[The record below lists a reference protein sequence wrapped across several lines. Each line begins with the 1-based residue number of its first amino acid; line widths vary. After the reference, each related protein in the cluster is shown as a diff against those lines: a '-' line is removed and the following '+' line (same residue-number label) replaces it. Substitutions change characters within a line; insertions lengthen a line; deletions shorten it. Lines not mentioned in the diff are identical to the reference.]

1 MRRSIMPIPVFM
13 MLMDFAVN
21 PAAAIEPRSRSNVP
35 AQESRKTTERT
46 RKPGLK
52 TEVAKA
58 TPEALEPKGSTRTEK
73 LRKRNELIVKAYE
86 LYGSIASALGIET
99 DHRRESRANH
109 GPRRYNERSIDA
121 FHRNAYAMNNI
132 AAARRNKRKVS
143 VLNHQLEIALREIR
157 NLNMDLGFPIDDCEP
172 HMEAPEAEGSSVN
185 VIRQVS
191 R

>member
-1 MRRSIMPIPVFM
+1 MFM
-13 MLMDFAVN
+13 MLLDFAAN
-21 PAAAIEPRSRSNVP
+21 SAAAFEPQFRAEVP
-35 AQESRKTTERT
+35 ARQSRKVSERT
-46 RKPGLK
+46 GKASQV
-52 TEVAKA
+52 TEVVKA
-58 TPEALEPKGSTRTEK
+58 ASGAEKTKVLTRPEK
-73 LRKRNELIVKAYE
+73 LRKRNELIVNAYE

-109 GPRRYNERSIDA
+109 GPRRSNERSIDA